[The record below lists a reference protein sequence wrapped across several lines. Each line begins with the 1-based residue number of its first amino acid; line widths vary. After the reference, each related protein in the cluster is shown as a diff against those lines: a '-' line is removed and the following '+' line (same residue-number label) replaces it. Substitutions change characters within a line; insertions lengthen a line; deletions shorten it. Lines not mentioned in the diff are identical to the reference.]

1 MDTIEMNIEEST
13 NAYGRHIRNH
23 VIIYLQTQYR
33 AWKDEELLITH
44 ITKTI
49 AHEELH
55 IILRR
60 IGIGYT
66 TNEEEVFKRLQQY
79 LYPEL
84 YIKTYEGIVRKEQLE
99 KRDSKTLSVLDIKYD
114 RNEKAL
120 KDIRNILERW
130 SSVEE
135 CLQSKIQIH
144 NILKLRGF

>member
-1 MDTIEMNIEEST
+1 MDIEEST
-13 NAYGRHIRNH
+13 NAYGRHIRDH
-23 VIIYLQTQYR
+23 VIIYLRTQYR

-66 TNEEEVFKRLQQY
+66 TNEEEVFRRLQHY

-84 YIKTYEGIVRKEQLE
+84 YLNKAKTMNNEIKQQ
-99 KRDSKTLSVLDIKYD
+99 RD
-114 RNEKAL
+114 EKAL
-120 KDIRNILERW
+120 KDIRNVLNGWE
-130 SSVEE
+130 SVENS
-135 CLQSKIQIH
+135 LSARIKIDS
-144 NILKLRGF
+144 ILKLRSF